1 MSEWFSAWVVVRL
14 TEVSAD
20 ALVLPIISMRLQLY
34 RGGRLALTRLF
45 EVGAGILCVARG
57 DMNRHGPV

>member
-1 MSEWFSAWVVVRL
+1 MLVVLCL
-14 TEVSAD
+14 TKVATD

-45 EVGAGILCVARG
+45 EAGAGILKSCGMESADTVLY
-57 DMNRHGPV
+57 VL